1 MKRFDIKYF
10 IFISLIVLFGFLTPT
25 ELIAKSDYV
34 KPTILHN
41 PIEKMYESQPF
52 IIEAIVTDNDELN
65 DVIIYYRITGK
76 SEFKYESMTLDF
88 NNYQFEVPLEDI
100 DSRGLE
106 YYIMAIDNSDNRT
119 YTPENDPEDYP
130 YQVDYISFS
139 NTSAPDAL
147 LLNPEDRSV
156 NSESNQIII
165 ISLYDEEDDI
175 DLSSIMMEVD
185 GVDVTEE
192 LDITQDLITYI
203 PPNGFTMGSH
213 SVLFFV
219 RDKMGNEAPS
229 AHWTFFIK
237 EVKVDIKKTWL
248 ADTKI
253 KGVIDYESEF
263 DTFSGKDQP
272 ENRPG

>member
-88 NNYQFEVPLEDI
+88 NNYQFEVPFEDI

-119 YTPENDPEDYP
+119 HAPENDPEDYP

-139 NTSAPDAL
+139 STSAPDAL
-147 LLNPEDRSV
+147 LLNPEDESHILLTVIEPDNPNYEFNKMHDLLYKKGYETHAMHGAISV
-156 NSESNQIII
+156 MYDRKDWYPKAGFKN
-165 ISLYDEEDDI
+165 LYFYENLDNINTNNKSFFEDF
-175 DLSSIMMEVD
+175 
-185 GVDVTEE
+185 
-192 LDITQDLITYI
+192 I
-203 PPNGFTMGSH
+203 PNM
-213 SVLFFV
+213 
-219 RDKMGNEAPS
+219 N
-229 AHWTFFIK
+229 
-237 EVKVDIKKTWL
+237 
-248 ADTKI
+248 
-253 KGVIDYESEF
+253 
-263 DTFSGKDQP
+263 
-272 ENRPG
+272 